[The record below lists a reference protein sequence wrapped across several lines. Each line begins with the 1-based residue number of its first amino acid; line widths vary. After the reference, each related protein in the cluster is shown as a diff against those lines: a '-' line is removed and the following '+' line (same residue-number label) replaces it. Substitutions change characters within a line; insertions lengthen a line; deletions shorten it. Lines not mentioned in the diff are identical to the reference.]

1 MDDLGLVSIITPTYN
16 CAQYIGETIDS
27 VISQTYIYWEMIIV
41 DDCSSDNTEE
51 IVSKYQ
57 KQDAR
62 IKYYRLIKIQVQRW
76 LVLWL
81 CVWLRENIWLFR

>member
-41 DDCSSDNTEE
+41 DDCSSDDTEE

-81 CVWLRENIWLFR
+81 CVWLRENIWLF